1 MKFLYLKASYF
12 SIYRYLVF
20 IMLLVQVLVLPSSS
34 VQSSMILMKSS
45 NIDIY
50 CVVLAHM
57 YMCLHLVCYIE
68 VVMVENFWRY
78 SSFYENLKE
87 P

>member
-50 CVVLAHM
+50 GVVLAHM
-57 YMCLHLVCYIE
+57 YMCLHLVYYIE

>member
-12 SIYRYLVF
+12 SIYRYLGF
-20 IMLLVQVLVLPSSS
+20 TMLLVQVLVLPSSS
-34 VQSSMILMKSS
+34 LQPSMILMKSS

-57 YMCLHLVCYIE
+57 YMCLHLVYYIE
-68 VVMVENFWRY
+68 VVMVKNLWRW
-78 SSFYENLKE
+78 SSFYENLME